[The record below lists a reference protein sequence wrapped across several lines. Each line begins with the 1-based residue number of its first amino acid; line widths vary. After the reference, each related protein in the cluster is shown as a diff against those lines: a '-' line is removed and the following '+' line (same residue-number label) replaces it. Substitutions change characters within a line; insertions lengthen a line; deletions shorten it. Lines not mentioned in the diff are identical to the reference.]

1 MVLLRQAT
9 LHDLPAVCRI
19 DALVLGST
27 SRAHELQTAI
37 AAGHCHVA
45 SLDMDIA
52 GFAVMNQSFFQ
63 QSFIH
68 LVIVHPRHQHQGIGK
83 ELMLYLEKLCPTDKL
98 FTSTNLSNKKMQRLC
113 QKLGYA
119 YSGTIQNLDPADP
132 EVFYCKKI

>member
-52 GFAVMNQSFFQ
+52 GFAVMNQSFF
-63 QSFIH
+63 S
-68 LVIVHPRHQHQGIGK
+68 K
-83 ELMLYLEKLCPTDKL
+83 AL
-98 FTSTNLSNKKMQRLC
+98 FTLSSYI
-113 QKLGYA
+113 LGI
-119 YSGTIQNLDPADP
+119 SIK
-132 EVFYCKKI
+132 ESEKS